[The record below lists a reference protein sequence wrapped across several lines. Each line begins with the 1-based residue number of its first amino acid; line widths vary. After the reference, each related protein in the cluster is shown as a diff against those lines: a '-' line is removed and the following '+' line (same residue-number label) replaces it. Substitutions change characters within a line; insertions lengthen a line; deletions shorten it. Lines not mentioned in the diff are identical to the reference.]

1 MGPDMAAEL
10 ARHLLME
17 AMLLSAPVLV
27 AGCLISVG
35 LSLLQTLTGIQEQT
49 LTAVPRLLV
58 VFVAGIATMP
68 WFLHRA
74 VDYTIRLWS
83 DFHRYLG

>member
-17 AMLLSAPVLV
+17 AMLLSAPLLV
-27 AGCLISVG
+27 AGAAI
-35 LSLLQTLTGIQEQT
+35 SLLLGLAQTLTGIQEQT
-49 LTAVPRLLV
+49 ITTVPRLLIV
-58 VFVAGIATMP
+58 LTAAIVAVP

-74 VDYTIRLWS
+74 VYYTVQMWS

>member
-1 MGPDMAAEL
+1 MAA
-10 ARHLLME
+10 HLVRQLLTE

-27 AGCLISVG
+27 AGMLISVG

-58 VFVAGIATMP
+58 VFAAGIATMP

-74 VDYTIRLWS
+74 VDYTLRLWS

>member
-1 MGPDMAAEL
+1 MGPDMAAQL

-17 AMLLSAPVLV
+17 AMLLSAPVLI
-27 AGCLISVG
+27 AGCLISVS

-74 VDYTIRLWS
+74 VDYTVRLWS
-83 DFHRYLG
+83 DFHRYLS